1 MLKSAQALLLAAV
14 SLCAQTAF
22 DVASVKPSDPNEQGG
37 RVQFL
42 PGGRFTVENCYLKF
56 IIQRVYEVKDYQIVE
71 APKWIS
77 DWAFRFDIQAKGDP
91 SAPPAQLREMARTL
105 LADRFQL
112 KVHRES
118 RELPVYAL
126 VAAKKGFRLHVG
138 KDDGGRLRPGG
149 IEAVAGG
156 VMQGRQVSME
166 DFVRAIA
173 PNLDRPL
180 LDATAY
186 TRPFDFRL
194 EWAPDTVLSAA
205 DSRPSLF
212 DALESELGLKLEPRK
227 APVEVLVIDRV
238 AKPSPN

>member
-138 KDDGGRLRPGG
+138 KDDGG
-149 IEAVAGG
+149 A
-156 VMQGRQVSME
+156 
-166 DFVRAIA
+166 FA
-173 PNLDRPL
+173 P
-180 LDATAY
+180 
-186 TRPFDFRL
+186 
-194 EWAPDTVLSAA
+194 AA
-205 DSRPSLF
+205 L
-212 DALESELGLKLEPRK
+212 
-227 APVEVLVIDRV
+227 
-238 AKPSPN
+238 KPSPEA